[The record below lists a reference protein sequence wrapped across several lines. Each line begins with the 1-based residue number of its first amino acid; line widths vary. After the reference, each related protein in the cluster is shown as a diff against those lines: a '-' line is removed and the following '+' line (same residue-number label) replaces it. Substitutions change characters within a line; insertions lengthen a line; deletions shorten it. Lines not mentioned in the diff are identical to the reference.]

1 MKNSTFLAIAL
12 LFVVAALWITA
23 CGPAATPAAPQA
35 EATPTRPQT
44 IERPVQGERP
54 ARETETPAP
63 AVGNAG
69 GQPPELTPP
78 AGARDIVR
86 LAREDLAGRLGLA
99 AGDIR
104 LVSVEAVEWSD
115 TSLGCPQPGM
125 MYAQVITPGF
135 RVMFQAQ
142 GRTYEYHTDT
152 GQLVVLC
159 EDGEEPVTVITEG
172 PMSLE
177 PTVPNPGNPDWDEM
191 VTKAKNDLA
200 GRLSI
205 EVSQIGLLEVREV
218 TWPDSSLGCPQP
230 GMIYSQATQDGLL
243 IRLGAG
249 GRMYFYHSGKAQIPF
264 LCEESSQMVPQ
275 VTPKVDEFVPPPDS
289 EID

>member
-1 MKNSTFLAIAL
+1 MKNLTFLAIAL
-12 LFVVAALWITA
+12 FFVVAALWIAA
-23 CGPAATPAAPQA
+23 CGPAATPAASQA

-44 IERPVQGERP
+44 VESERP
-54 ARETETPAP
+54 APAREAETPAP
-63 AVGNAG
+63 AVGDAG
-69 GQPPELTPP
+69 GRPPEITPP
-78 AGARDIVR
+78 AGAHDLVR
-86 LAREDLAGRLGLA
+86 LASQDLAGRLGLA
-99 AGDIR
+99 TEEIR
-104 LVSVEAVEWSD
+104 LVSVEGVEWSD

-152 GQLVVLC
+152 GQVVVLC
-159 EDGEEPVTVITEG
+159 EDGEEPVTVMTEG
-172 PMSLE
+172 LMSLE
-177 PTVPNPGNPDWDEM
+177 PTIPNPGNPVWNEI

-205 EVSQIGLLEVREV
+205 EVSQIDLLEVREV
-218 TWPDSSLGCPQP
+218 TWSDSSLGCPQP

-243 IRLGAG
+243 IRLSAA
-249 GRMYFYHSGKAQIPF
+249 GRMYFYHSGATQVPF
-264 LCEESSQMVPQ
+264 LCEGTSQMVPQ
-275 VTPKVDEFVPPPDS
+275 VTPKGDEFVPPPDS